1 MVSCIECGTD
11 VEMPGD
17 AVSGEIIDCPS
28 CGVELE
34 VVNPGTRELKVAESA
49 GEDWGE

>member
-1 MVSCIECGTD
+1 MITCVECNAV
-11 VEMPGD
+11 VEAPAD
-17 AVSGEIIDCPS
+17 AVRGEIVDCPS

-34 VVNPGTRELKVAESA
+34 ITNPETGEVRIAESA